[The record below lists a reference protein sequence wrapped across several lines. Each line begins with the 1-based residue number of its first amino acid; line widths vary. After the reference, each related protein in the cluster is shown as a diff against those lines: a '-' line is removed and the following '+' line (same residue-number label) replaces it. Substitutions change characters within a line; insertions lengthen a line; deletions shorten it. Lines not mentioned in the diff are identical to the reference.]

1 MINKKRKPTPVKVTA
16 KETEETQPEVTQPEP
31 AQEEKIAQP
40 VEEVTP
46 MPTSAPTPTLS
57 DDLSRDMLYY
67 IEMCVFALSFRPTFL
82 LDQEFSME
90 SRRTQT
96 NALH

>member
-1 MINKKRKPTPVKVTA
+1 MINKKRKPTSVKTTTKV
-16 KETEETQPEVTQPEP
+16 TEETQPEVTQPEP